1 MLSIKKIRSGAFAT
15 ALILAGA
22 IAPAEASPL
31 FSDTF
36 DGDAPGSVL
45 NFNAF
50 ANWNVANGS
59 VDYLKGY
66 PGISCLA
73 GGCVDLDGSTLQA
86 GRMISKQSFVLDA
99 STIYRLSVTFSGSQ
113 RNGYG
118 SDNIKWGITTG
129 TVDWAYGYDQGIA
142 WNAAFNILNSQFTG
156 IAGTFHL
163 FVEDTGS
170 HDNVGTILDSI
181 SFQSLPS
188 SVPEPGA
195 LALVGLGIAAL
206 MLTQRRFNAHS

>member
-1 MLSIKKIRSGAFAT
+1 MSLIKNMLSGAFAASLT
-15 ALILAGA
+15 LLGA
-22 IAPAEASPL
+22 MAPAEASPL

-36 DGDAPGSVL
+36 DGDASGSVL
-45 NFNAF
+45 NFNSF
-50 ANWNVANGS
+50 ANWNVVNGT

-73 GGCVDLDGSTLQA
+73 GGCVDLDGSTNQA
-86 GRMISKQSFVLDA
+86 GRMVSKQSFVIDGA
-99 STIYRLSVTFSGSQ
+99 TVYRLSVTFSGSQ

-118 SDNIKWGITTG
+118 TDNIKWGITNG
-129 TVDWAYGYDQGIA
+129 VADWAYGYDQGIA
-142 WNAAFNILNSQFTG
+142 WNAAFNTLNSQFTG
-156 IAGTFHL
+156 IGGSFHL

-195 LALVGLGIAAL
+195 LALVGLGIAL
-206 MLTQRRFNAHS
+206 IMLTKRRAN